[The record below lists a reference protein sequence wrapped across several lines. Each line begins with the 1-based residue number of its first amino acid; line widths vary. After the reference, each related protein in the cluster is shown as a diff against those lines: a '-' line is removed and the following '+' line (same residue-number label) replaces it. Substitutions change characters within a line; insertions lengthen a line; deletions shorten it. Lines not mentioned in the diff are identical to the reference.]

1 MRGEP
6 QACGRTS
13 HRRHPPRLA
22 PRSALRPT
30 DQQQKPAPPGP
41 MRDVTT
47 WHGAV
52 RHLRLFEHLK
62 LNEPRTPRGA
72 GAAFRS
78 SGALELRLLFP
89 ANSRG
94 GTPPVVGPFFRR
106 GFVSR
111 GIGRGQTQPRLLPPT
126 RSQPWLGFVARCG
139 DAAISRYNEKK
150 RTINASQAFIK
161 KRFSCFRGRQIT
173 HSRKKL
179 ILSVFAPHFRDRVD
193 LPKESATWGL
203 A

>member
-30 DQQQKPAPPGP
+30 DQQPKPAPPGP

-52 RHLRLFEHLK
+52 RHLRFWGNFK
-62 LNEPRTPRGA
+62 LNGPRTPRGA

-78 SGALELRLLFP
+78 TGALELRLFFRRTP
-89 ANSRG
+89 EG
-94 GTPPVVGPFFRR
+94 GHPRSSVAVVGPFFRR
-106 GFVSR
+106 GFISR
-111 GIGRGQTQPRLLPPT
+111 EIGRGQIQPRLLPPT
-126 RSQPWLGFVARCG
+126 QIQPWLGLVARCG
-139 DAAISRYNEKK
+139 DAAISSNTTPSAAEVQQCNPKANSGESYPQFEP
-150 RTINASQAFIK
+150 AS
-161 KRFSCFRGRQIT
+161 
-173 HSRKKL
+173 
-179 ILSVFAPHFRDRVD
+179 
-193 LPKESATWGL
+193 
-203 A
+203 